1 VLMVCSWRMDL
12 IDHIQVHICEHR
24 SYSTSELVV

>member
-1 VLMVCSWRMDL
+1 MVCAWSLDL
-12 IDHIQVHICEHR
+12 IDHIQVHTCEHR